1 MWLWSPDRTMTLED
15 IAKIGQ
21 DFPVEEVPDFR
32 SLEEVTDTSLE
43 AFYTTFKDVN
53 NRTCLKTPVN
63 MWR

>member
-1 MWLWSPDRTMTLED
+1 MTLED